1 MNSEAAEVEAE
12 EVTGARPRPQAEKA
26 PHGVRPEQ
34 RPEPGPEPRKGTRP
48 EVGPD
53 RPPFRRRTLA
63 AMALLIALVL
73 GGAAFL
79 FATARL
85 NDTPAARNRAL
96 TDTAATTEVIEDV
109 STALTQ
115 VFSYT
120 PAGTESTRQAA
131 RSLLAGKAARQYG
144 ELFGQV
150 EKRAA
155 EQKLTL
161 TTHVVRAGVTRLTGH
176 SAHLLVFLDQVA
188 ERRGK
193 PPATAAAQLS
203 VTAELRGGRW
213 QIVDIASR

>member
-1 MNSEAAEVEAE
+1 MNSEAAQAEAE
-12 EVTGARPRPQAEKA
+12 EVAQATTGPDAGTHPEARPETGPETGAEAEA
-26 PHGVRPEQ
+26 
-34 RPEPGPEPRKGTRP
+34 GTRSAAAP
-48 EVGPD
+48 K
-53 RPPFRRRTLA
+53 RPPGLRRRTLA
-63 AMALLIALVL
+63 AVALLLALVL

-109 STALTQ
+109 SGALTQ